1 MSHFKTISTSYS
13 GIALPQRAGPGLQ
26 SPVPPREAGTTL
38 MPIVAFPCVRT
49 KHQRKF
55 CGLLQV
61 QHWAAGQWDDLAI
74 ERSLSVTY
82 YGEEGV
88 GLSVI
93 ALKGIEGEPLI
104 ISFR

>member
-1 MSHFKTISTSYS
+1 MGSLFPKEQVPASNPPY
-13 GIALPQRAGPGLQ
+13 
-26 SPVPPREAGTTL
+26 PPREAGTTL

-93 ALKGIEGEPLI
+93 ALKGIEGAPAI
-104 ISFR
+104 MSFR

>member
-1 MSHFKTISTSYS
+1 MSFLRRIVGSLFPKE
-13 GIALPQRAGPGLQ
+13 Q
-26 SPVPPREAGTTL
+26 VPASIPPTPREAGTTL
-38 MPIVAFPCVRT
+38 TAIVAFPCVGTNHR
-49 KHQRKF
+49 RKF